1 MERARSDS
9 RAPGGSVASWSRT
22 RIPAR
27 LPGPLPQGS
36 GAKRR
41 LLPNN
46 SDLHSRNNAS
56 GEAESSEAAAPGAR
70 EPTTYGRA
78 RVRAAPGRRDPERKG
93 HKAGRPVGVAARGE
107 ARTAEVPGAQR
118 RGPGPVAAG
127 KKAGAT
133 RPPPPAMNRAF
144 SQCVVQA
151 WPPRARVRGRGP
163 ARPEPA
169 AVTQGRPRSLCSGPG
184 RPVPTSPPAPP
195 PFRRP
200 RRLRPRRVPGLG
212 RSGASHCDTAA
223 PGRACAASPRRR
235 RRDTHPHFPG
245 AERAPA
251 TSPPGRWARAPVNPV
266 PPRSGCVRPPPG
278 PPRLELRA
286 TRLPPP
292 PPPLPALL
300 PPPAPRNLRPLAFP
314 LRLPPSRPRRLRR
327 PRGRGCWAG
336 PERTAR
342 GVRARSRETVAIA
355 PPARA
360 RWGPGSCPPPPPPRA
375 PRPARPRPRSRE

>member
-93 HKAGRPVGVAARGE
+93 HEAGRPVGVAARGE

-169 AVTQGRPRSLCSGPG
+169 AVTQGRPARSAPGPG
-184 RPVPTSPPAPP
+184 ALCPRVPRPRRHSAGRGGSGLAGCLGSAAAAPATATPRLRAGPAPP
-195 PFRRP
+195 PLGAGAATLTRISLGPKGLR
-200 RRLRPRRVPGLG
+200 RRLRPVAG
-212 RSGASHCDTAA
+212 
-223 PGRACAASPRRR
+223 
-235 RRDTHPHFPG
+235 
-245 AERAPA
+245 
-251 TSPPGRWARAPVNPV
+251 
-266 PPRSGCVRPPPG
+266 PG
-278 PPRLELRA
+278 PR
-286 TRLPPP
+286 
-292 PPPLPALL
+292 
-300 PPPAPRNLRPLAFP
+300 
-314 LRLPPSRPRRLRR
+314 
-327 PRGRGCWAG
+327 
-336 PERTAR
+336 
-342 GVRARSRETVAIA
+342 
-355 PPARA
+355 
-360 RWGPGSCPPPPPPRA
+360 
-375 PRPARPRPRSRE
+375 